1 MADKKITAL
10 TDLSTGVAGADLLH
24 VIDDPTG
31 TPINK
36 KVSVTNFVNNLPSF
50 IGFSNSYENITDG
63 IQAAVGITTALTLLA
78 SSGTNTAT
86 TLADG
91 TVIGQLKVIVHDV
104 DGGNSILAVT
114 DALGFA
120 DIDFVTAG
128 DNATLM
134 WTGTTGWALLAVT
147 DVLTDATAS
156 GTSAAIVDIAT
167 AKGRLTE
174 HDKKRQEDVA
184 LINALTGAFQQCEVF
199 LQQLDNEK
207 PEMVGDD
214 GNNAG

>member
-36 KVSVTNFVNNLPSF
+36 KVSVTNFINNLPSF

-78 SSGTNTAT
+78 SSGANTAT

-91 TVIGQLKVIVHDV
+91 TVIGQIKIIVHDV
-104 DGGNSILAVT
+104 DGGNSVLAVT

-120 DIDFVTAG
+120 DLDFVDDGDTAM
-128 DNATLM
+128 LM
-134 WTGTTGWALLAVT
+134 WTGTTGWAILSQQSVGT
-147 DVLTDATAS
+147 DTGL
-156 GTSAAIVDIAT
+156 IDIA
-167 AKGRLTE
+167 
-174 HDKKRQEDVA
+174 
-184 LINALTGAFQQCEVF
+184 N
-199 LQQLDNEK
+199 
-207 PEMVGDD
+207 
-214 GNNAG
+214 

>member
-36 KVSVTNFVNNLPSF
+36 KISVTDLINNLPSF

-63 IQAAVGITTALTLLA
+63 IPAAVGITTALTLLG
-78 SSGTNTAT
+78 SSGTDTAT

-91 TVIGQLKVIVHDV
+91 TVIGQIKIIVHDT

-120 DIDFVTAG
+120 DLDFVDDGDTAM
-128 DNATLM
+128 LI
-134 WTGTTGWALLAVT
+134 WTGTTGWALLSQMTV
-147 DVLTDATAS
+147 
-156 GTSAAIVDIAT
+156 AADIGLVDLA
-167 AKGRLTE
+167 
-174 HDKKRQEDVA
+174 
-184 LINALTGAFQQCEVF
+184 N
-199 LQQLDNEK
+199 
-207 PEMVGDD
+207 
-214 GNNAG
+214 

>member
-10 TDLSTGVAGADLLH
+10 TDLSTGIAGADLLH

-50 IGFSNSYENITDG
+50 IGFSNSVENINDG
-63 IQAAVGITTALTLLA
+63 QQAALSITTALTLLG

-91 TVIGQLKVIVHDV
+91 TVIGQLKIIIHDV
-104 DGGNSILAVT
+104 DGGNSVLAVT

-128 DNATLM
+128 DNAMLM
-134 WTGTTGWALLAVT
+134 WTGTTGWALLGTT
-147 DVLTDATAS
+147 DCLNDSTAS
-156 GTSAAIVDIAT
+156 GNGALVDIA
-167 AKGRLTE
+167 
-174 HDKKRQEDVA
+174 
-184 LINALTGAFQQCEVF
+184 N
-199 LQQLDNEK
+199 
-207 PEMVGDD
+207 
-214 GNNAG
+214 

>member
-36 KVSVTNFVNNLPSF
+36 KISVTDLINNLPSF
-50 IGFSNSYENITDG
+50 IGFSNSVENITDG

-78 SSGTNTAT
+78 SSGSNTAT

-91 TVIGQLKVIVHDV
+91 TVIGQIKIIVHDV

-120 DIDFVTAG
+120 DLDFVDDGDTAM
-128 DNATLM
+128 LM
-134 WTGTTGWALLAVT
+134 WTGTTGWAILSQQSVGTDTGLIDLA
-147 DVLTDATAS
+147 
-156 GTSAAIVDIAT
+156 
-167 AKGRLTE
+167 
-174 HDKKRQEDVA
+174 
-184 LINALTGAFQQCEVF
+184 N
-199 LQQLDNEK
+199 
-207 PEMVGDD
+207 
-214 GNNAG
+214 

>member
-10 TDLSTGVAGADLLH
+10 TALSTGIASADLLH

-36 KVSVTNFVNNLPSF
+36 KISVTNFINNLPTF
-50 IGFSNSYENITDG
+50 IGFSNSVENINDG
-63 IQAAVGITTALTLLA
+63 QQAAFSITHALTLLG

-91 TVIGQLKVIVHDV
+91 TVIGQLKVIIHDV

-114 DALGFA
+114 YALGFA

-128 DNATLM
+128 DTAMLM
-134 WTGTTGWALLAVT
+134 WTGTTGWALLGTA
-147 DVLTDATAS
+147 DMLSEATA
-156 GTSAAIVDIAT
+156 GGDGDLIDIA
-167 AKGRLTE
+167 
-174 HDKKRQEDVA
+174 
-184 LINALTGAFQQCEVF
+184 N
-199 LQQLDNEK
+199 
-207 PEMVGDD
+207 
-214 GNNAG
+214 

>member
-36 KVSVTNFVNNLPSF
+36 KISVTDLVNNLPSF

-63 IQAAVGITTALTLLA
+63 IQAAVGITTALTLLG
-78 SSGTNTAT
+78 SSGTDTAT

-91 TVIGQLKVIVHDV
+91 TVIGQIKVIVHDT

-120 DIDFVTAG
+120 DLDFVDDGDTAM
-128 DNATLM
+128 LM
-134 WTGTTGWALLAVT
+134 WTGTTGWALLSQITVNA
-147 DVLTDATAS
+147 DL
-156 GTSAAIVDIAT
+156 GLIDIT
-167 AKGRLTE
+167 NG
-174 HDKKRQEDVA
+174 
-184 LINALTGAFQQCEVF
+184 
-199 LQQLDNEK
+199 
-207 PEMVGDD
+207 
-214 GNNAG
+214 

>member
-36 KVSVTNFVNNLPSF
+36 KVSVTNFINNLPSF
-50 IGFSNSYENITDG
+50 IGFSNSVENITDG

-78 SSGTNTAT
+78 SSGSNTAT

-91 TVIGQLKVIVHDV
+91 TVVGQIKIIVHDV
-104 DGGNSILAVT
+104 DGGNSVLAVT

-120 DIDFVTAG
+120 DLDFVDDGDTAM
-128 DNATLM
+128 LM
-134 WTGTTGWALLAVT
+134 WTGTTGWAILSQQSVGT
-147 DVLTDATAS
+147 DTGL
-156 GTSAAIVDIAT
+156 IDIA
-167 AKGRLTE
+167 
-174 HDKKRQEDVA
+174 
-184 LINALTGAFQQCEVF
+184 N
-199 LQQLDNEK
+199 
-207 PEMVGDD
+207 
-214 GNNAG
+214 